1 MALSFS
7 EKKCTT
13 FRRCHMCRT
22 KARNKGYIAGE
33 WLISTHVAC
42 GFDDD
47 NDCDDVKFIIDQGLS
62 DQIGQ
67 SILMTLNN
75 RAILKARCWFYK
87 VV

>member
-1 MALSFS
+1 
-7 EKKCTT
+7 
-13 FRRCHMCRT
+13 MCRT

-62 DQIGQ
+62 AQIGP
-67 SILMTLNN
+67 SIWMTLNN
-75 RAILKARCWFYK
+75 SHNQYIKGK
-87 VV
+87 VLALQIG